1 MRLFPTESIG
11 ISGRLYSLSAL
22 AFVAV
27 AALAISSIHFA
38 RLTSSAAHNLGRS
51 GLAGIARTAQL
62 ELLVAKHKHVVEAA
76 SKDIEP
82 GRVAGLHQT
91 VRAIGSELRT
101 LANQQDFGEH
111 ASRAFALLPELT
123 AKADLVLELASSFL
137 IERAQS
143 ATASYLVTSTEINDH
158 IREERAEHLNV
169 AGGNLA
175 LLRENARTLIRW
187 VAGSALIALI
197 LIGPISIALM
207 RRVTLRLRD
216 ITRGMVRLATNDTSV
231 EIAGT
236 QEPDEIGGM
245 ARALQV
251 FKANAISLLEHQSKL
266 ETVNLWLDI
275 ALNNMSRGVSMFDA
289 NAKLVLCNANYARL
303 YGLPTH
309 LTAEGT
315 PVSAIIAHRIESGIV
330 IEASNALEAQGNE
343 LQYEHF
349 IAPKT
354 ETSFVQRTLDGRL
367 IQVSNQPLA
376 AGGWVALHQDITK
389 QREEEKSVRRLAR
402 LDSLTELQNR
412 RGMHEALSEACKRLP
427 LDGPF
432 AVHSIDLDKFKHVND
447 AHGHQAGDALL
458 EAVARRLRKATRPDD
473 IVARLG
479 GDEFAV
485 MQAGAASLET
495 AQILGRRLVEIISKP
510 YEIRGHVVTIGA
522 SVGIALAPEHGA
534 DPEQLL
540 RHADIA
546 LYAAKADGRR
556 THVIFEPAMDSKI
569 QARRQLE
576 RDVRQALAY
585 SEMTLHY
592 QPIIDLERQRVVSC
606 EALMRW
612 THRERGFISPA
623 DFIPVA
629 EETGVIHALGAWAL
643 AEATRAAASW
653 PDGIKV
659 SVNLSPVQFNG
670 PDLAAIVGAALAD
683 SGLDPS
689 RLELEITESVLLKDD
704 DQSIAMLH
712 RLRDLGV
719 SIALDDFGT
728 GYSSLSYLRSFPFSK
743 LKIDQSFVRD
753 LPNRSECV
761 AIVQAVTSL
770 AHSLDMT
777 TVAEGVE
784 TNDHLQRVR
793 AAGCDQAQGYLFS
806 KPVPVEKI
814 PAVIAE
820 CQRRALFAA

>member
-1 MRLFPTESIG
+1 MRLPPIKSLG

-22 AFVAV
+22 AFLAV
-27 AALAISSIHFA
+27 AALAVSSIHFA
-38 RLTSSAAHNLGRS
+38 RLTSSAAHTLGRS
-51 GLAGIARTAQL
+51 GLAGIARTAEL
-62 ELLVAKHKHVVEAA
+62 ELLVAKHKHIVEAA
-76 SKDIEP
+76 SKDTDA
-82 GRVAGLHQT
+82 GRLAGLHQSA
-91 VRAIGSELRT
+91 RAIGSELRT
-101 LANQQDFGEH
+101 LAGKQDFGEPTSQ
-111 ASRAFALLPELT
+111 ALALLPELT
-123 AKADLVLELASSFL
+123 AKADLVLELAASQL
-137 IERAQS
+137 TGRAQT
-143 ATASYLVTSTEINDH
+143 AAASYMVTSADINDH
-158 IREERAEHLNV
+158 IREERAEHLTV
-169 AGGNLA
+169 ASGNLV
-175 LLRENARTLIRW
+175 LLREKARTLIRW

-207 RRVTLRLRD
+207 RRVTLRLRG
-216 ITRGMVRLATNDTSV
+216 ITRGMVRLAANDTSV

-266 ETVNLWLDI
+266 EYVNVWLDI

-303 YGLPTH
+303 YELPAH
-309 LTAEGT
+309 LTTEGT
-315 PVSAIIAHRIESGIV
+315 AASAIIAHRTASGTV
-330 IEASNALEAQGNE
+330 IEAPTSLEAHAQD
-343 LQYEHF
+343 LSYEHM
-349 IAPKT
+349 IERRT
-354 ETSFVQRTLDGRL
+354 ETSFVQRTTAGRL
-367 IQVSNQPLA
+367 IAVSIQPLS

-412 RGMHEALSEACKRLP
+412 RGLQEALSDACRRLP
-427 LDGPF
+427 VDGPF
-432 AVHSIDLDKFKHVND
+432 ALHSIDLDKFKHVND

-458 EAVARRLRKATRPDD
+458 ELVAQRLRKATRPED

-485 MQAGAASLET
+485 IQAGAASLET
-495 AQILGRRLVEIISKP
+495 AQLLGKRLVDLVSKP

-522 SVGIALAPEHGA
+522 SVGIALAPEHGT

-556 THVIFEPAMDSKI
+556 THVTFEPAMDSKI

-585 SEMTLHY
+585 SEMALHY

-612 THRERGFISPA
+612 RHRERGFVSPA
-623 DFIPVA
+623 DFIPIA
-629 EETGVIHALGAWAL
+629 EETGTIHELGAWAL

-683 SGLDPS
+683 SGLDPA

-704 DQSIAMLH
+704 DLSMAMLH

-753 LPNRSECV
+753 LPNRTECV
-761 AIVQAVTSL
+761 AIVQAVTAL
-770 AHSLDMT
+770 ARSLDMT

-806 KPVPVEKI
+806 KPVPVEQI
-814 PAVIAE
+814 PLVIEE
-820 CQRRALFAA
+820 CQRRAQFAA